1 MPLFMILD
9 YMWYIV
15 MFHTLKLARRAI
27 ADCKTELITFQPL
40 LSLLLYYSAVVI
52 RTSTRY
58 FFVLNHTHNKNNNL
72 LPPTPLLLLRIISLW
87 SRKVLTSEWQTSSQS
102 HSVKSGFLCSRVIKS
117 VTLHFT
123 DKRLNRNDRMYL
135 WKSGGQEVRKTHCA
149 SIETQSWI

>member
-15 MFHTLKLARRAI
+15 MFNTLKLARCAI
-27 ADCKTELITFQPL
+27 ADCKTELITFQLL

-52 RTSTRY
+52 RTSTS
-58 FFVLNHTHNKNNNL
+58 FFVCLFLNHTHNKNNNL
-72 LPPTPLLLLRIISLW
+72 FPPTPLVLLRIISLW
-87 SRKVLTSEWQTSSQS
+87 SQKVLTSEWQTSSQS

-135 WKSGGQEVRKTHCA
+135 
-149 SIETQSWI
+149 